1 MSTRIRF
8 LRQPER
14 GQIRQVPFRVG
25 VDLIARGEAEDAR
38 NLQSAVDSQPVPAM
52 AKAPVVAAKPTVSTE
67 IYDGSQGKPMR
78 RHEIKRITKRKQTTK
93 RKRK

>member
-1 MSTRIRF
+1 MSTLIRF
-8 LRQPER
+8 LREPEH
-14 GQIRQVPFRVG
+14 GQIRRVPFRVG
-25 VDLIARGEAEDAR
+25 VNLIARGEAEDAR
-38 NLQSAVDSQPVPAM
+38 NLSSAIDSQPVPVI

-78 RHEIKRITKRKQTTK
+78 RHEIKRTTKRKQTTK